1 MTPCANAIVHP
12 RSTDYVHDLTINV
25 HDLEV
30 CSNYAIALLS
40 LSEYFFSSV
49 LREFISSNILLVHLL
64 SSQ

>member
-40 LSEYFFSSV
+40 LSEYFFLFSPSRV
-49 LREFISSNILLVHLL
+49 Y
-64 SSQ
+64 